1 MNSESEW
8 LCEQSE
14 RLDVHLGDARH
25 RARARGF
32 GGPEDLR
39 DVVALLVVI
48 VIALGAASVRVVRPR
63 PVPDAV
69 GVGAAAAHRRSR
81 RRSLGSKRDDRGQ
94 VAGDPH
100 AVRGLRAAQVLEIL
114 DIILHHRRDRCRRR
128 CHRVAATHR
137 RSREVNWWGWGKS
150 APPRALATASV
161 EPRASVKK
169 STVEQFWF
177 SKRVSKRFSLTRF
190 RSLPS

>member
-1 MNSESEW
+1 MVVRA
-8 LCEQSE
+8 SE
-14 RLDVHLGDARH
+14 RLDVHLGDAWH

-48 VIALGAASVRVVRPR
+48 VITLGAASVRVVRPR

-114 DIILHHRRDRCRRR
+114 DIILHDRRDRCRRR

-137 RSREVNWWGWGKS
+137 RSREVNWLGRGKIH
-150 APPRALATASV
+150 PPPTSRALGFR
-161 EPRASVKK
+161 RAESREKK
-169 STVEQFWF
+169 ARSSSF
-177 SKRVSKRFSLTRF
+177 RFQRGFQSDSR
-190 RSLPS
+190 